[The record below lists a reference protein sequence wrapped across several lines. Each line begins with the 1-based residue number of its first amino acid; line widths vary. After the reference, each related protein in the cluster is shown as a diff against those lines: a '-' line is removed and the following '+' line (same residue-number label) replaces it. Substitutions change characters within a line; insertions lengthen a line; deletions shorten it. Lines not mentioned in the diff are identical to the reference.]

1 MTVKGINKLDVLS
14 KKAQCFEILGEY
26 NEVKQILKE
35 MELLLL
41 NYDYKDFI
49 EETKKR
55 ISNKEKLLKET
66 AVKKVKKK

>member
-1 MTVKGINKLDVLS
+1 M
-14 KKAQCFEILGEY
+14 
-26 NEVKQILKE
+26 KQILKE

-66 AVKKVKKK
+66 VVKKEAKKLKKKWWMRVNMDDFLIQNQW

>member
-1 MTVKGINKLDVLS
+1 
-14 KKAQCFEILGEY
+14 LGEY

>member
-1 MTVKGINKLDVLS
+1 
-14 KKAQCFEILGEY
+14 
-26 NEVKQILKE
+26 

-41 NYDYKDFI
+41 NFDYKDFI

-66 AVKKVKKK
+66 VVKKEAKKLKKK